1 MGNEEMSEIASCLL
15 IEGILLLLLHVSV
28 TTIVKHAL

>member
-1 MGNEEMSEIASCLL
+1 MGNEEISEIALCLL
-15 IEGILLLLLHVSV
+15 IEGILLLLHVSV